1 MTARQTMPLPASGV
15 IPPMVTPLEPGGAPD
30 LASLDRLVD
39 HLIETGVT
47 GLLVLGSTGEA
58 GMLDQASR
66 EHVLRRTVERA
77 RGRVHVM
84 AGVPALGTRDTVTMV
99 RRWSELEPDS
109 LLVTAPYAFQ
119 LSPSELAD
127 HFKLVAGSTSI
138 PVLAYNIPVR
148 VQVVLQPAWI
158 AELARAGVIQGVKD
172 SSGDVQNAHTLATAT
187 SNLSEFRRYTGSEQ
201 AMDSWLLAGFD
212 AVVPG
217 LANPFSR
224 FHVELTRR
232 AAAGDWPG
240 ARRVQDGIV
249 DLLRLY
255 QYSIPGA
262 SFTASAVACMKE
274 ALVLQGVIAHST
286 VSTPFGQPDAGLRT
300 HVKKIVDR
308 AGELMAV
315 ASISS

>member
-1 MTARQTMPLPASGV
+1 MVRERIALPAFGV
-15 IPPMVTPLEPGGAPD
+15 IPPMVTPLLPGGTPD
-30 LASLDRLVD
+30 IESLDHLVD
-39 HLIETGVT
+39 HLIETGVN

-58 GMLDQASR
+58 GMLSQNSR
-66 EHVLRRTVERA
+66 EQVLRQTVERS

-84 AGVPALGTRDTVTMV
+84 AGVPALGSNDAVAMV

-119 LSPSELAD
+119 LSPSELTE

-158 AELARAGVIQGVKD
+158 ADLAREGVIHGVKD
-172 SSGDVQNAHTLATAT
+172 SSGDVQAAHTLATAT
-187 SNLSEFRRYTGSEQ
+187 SELSGFRRYTGSEQ

-232 AAAGDWPG
+232 ASVGDWPG
-240 ARRVQDGIV
+240 ARRVQDAIV

-262 SFTASAVACMKE
+262 SFSASAIASMKE
-274 ALVLQGVIAHST
+274 GLVQQGVIAHST
-286 VSTPFGQPDAGLRT
+286 LAAPFGQPDAGLRA
-300 HVKKIVDR
+300 HVKKIVER

-315 ASISS
+315 ASIGS